1 MLKASLERFLKAVKS
16 VMLSVTAPYV
26 EGVFTVVRNA
36 DPGKSCFVLHI
47 VFAIKGTAFK
57 INANDAHLLPFA
69 LLAERMAASMAS
81 LDRASFITS
90 A

>member
-16 VMLSVTAPYV
+16 VMLSVTVPYV
-26 EGVFTVVRNA
+26 EGVFTVERNA

-57 INANDAHLLPFA
+57 INANDAHLPPFF
-69 LLAERMAASMAS
+69 LLVVSVMGC
-81 LDRASFITS
+81 SFYNWQLV
-90 A
+90 